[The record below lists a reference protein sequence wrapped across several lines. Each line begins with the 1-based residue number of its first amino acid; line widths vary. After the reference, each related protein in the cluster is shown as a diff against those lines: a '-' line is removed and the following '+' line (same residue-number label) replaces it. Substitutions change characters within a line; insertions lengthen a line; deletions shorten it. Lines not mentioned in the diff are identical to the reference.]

1 MRKIIVPV
9 DFSENSWNALKC
21 AIQYFKY
28 EKCDIYILHAY
39 ADEVYNNPAID
50 SKEVLEAYKQI
61 HKKQAE
67 EELQIVLEK
76 VRDYYPNPK
85 HNYIPKAVFGSLLD
99 EVNDFVEL
107 ENIDLIVMGTKGK
120 TNDSK
125 ITYGSN
131 TLQVLKYVKCP
142 VLGIP
147 SEYRY
152 ERPSN
157 IVFPSDFMVPYK
169 KREMK
174 LLSCLAKSYRSTIHL
189 LYFSDYERLSFR
201 QQDNKALIEYCLTDN
216 SVQYARRD
224 YGPITKS
231 INTYIQKEGIDMI
244 VMVNSRHSYMEELL
258 NKSNI
263 DAISLNTKIP
273 LLVLQNLT
281 RR

>member
-39 ADEVYNNPAID
+39 ADEVYNNTAVV
-50 SKEVLEAYKQI
+50 SKELLEEYKQI
-61 HKKQAE
+61 HKEQTEKA
-67 EELQIVLEK
+67 LETTLK
-76 VRDYYPNPK
+76 RIQEYYPNPK
-85 HNYIPKAVFGSLLD
+85 HNYIPMARFGSLLD

-107 ENIDLIVMGTKGK
+107 ENIDIIVMGTKGK
-120 TNDSK
+120 TNASD
-125 ITYGSN
+125 ITYGSH
-131 TLQVLKYVKCP
+131 TLQILKYVTCP

-147 SEYRY
+147 SEYTY

-189 LYFSDYERLSFR
+189 LHFSNYDTLSLR
-201 QQDNKALIEYCLTDN
+201 QQDNKALIEYCLKEN
-216 SVQYARRD
+216 SIQYARRD
-224 YGPITKS
+224 YGPIGKS
-231 INTYIQKEGIDMI
+231 INTYVHNEGIEMI
-244 VMVNSRHSYMEELL
+244 VMVNSRHSYMEELM
-258 NKSNI
+258 NQSSI
-263 DAISLNTKIP
+263 DTISLNSKIP
-273 LLVLQNLT
+273 LLVFQNLS
-281 RR
+281 RQ